1 MATAKEVEKARTAA
15 AWQARKERFD
25 HGAGLIINGE
35 PGEKL
40 KRVLRAQGAKSIH
53 EIEAVGRDKE
63 TGLYVY
69 IQNTGM
75 KGGMYHVVGKHLD
88 DFHKVGAYSNAQ
100 IRELV
105 ISAVTT
111 GRHVATQGQN
121 RPVYQIQY
129 GGRLVRV
136 AVSVAANG
144 YVIGANI
151 SKPGD
156 TTRAPEARWN
166 PL

>member
-1 MATAKEVEKARTAA
+1 MATAKDVEKARMAS
-15 AWQARKERFD
+15 AWQARKERFG
-25 HGAGLIINGE
+25 HGAGLIVNGE

-40 KRVLRAQGAKSIH
+40 KRVLRAQGATSTH
-53 EIEAVGRDKE
+53 EIEAVGRDKD

-69 IQNTGM
+69 IQNAGM

-88 DFHKVGAYSNAQ
+88 DFHKVGAYSNEQ
-100 IRELV
+100 IRALV
-105 ISAVTT
+105 INAVTT
-111 GRHVATQGQN
+111 GRHVATQGRN
-121 RPVYQIQY
+121 RPVYEVQY
-129 GGRLVRV
+129 CGLVRV
-136 AVSVAANG
+136 AVSVSANG

-151 SKPGD
+151 SQPDD